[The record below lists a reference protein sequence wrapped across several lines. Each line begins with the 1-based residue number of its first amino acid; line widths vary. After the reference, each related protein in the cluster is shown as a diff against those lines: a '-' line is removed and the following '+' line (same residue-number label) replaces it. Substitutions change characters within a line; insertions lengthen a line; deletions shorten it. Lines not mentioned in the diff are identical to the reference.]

1 MGLLGG
7 ACDGCRMRDETI
19 TDLREQLR
27 EAMKTSLAVV
37 DARAYA
43 IRYAAERPARP
54 EPRAVGEAAP
64 TTPAELRRRQFRPP
78 MTSEEV
84 EAQFAAERES
94 FQANAGAT
102 VPGSM
107 E

>member
-7 ACDGCRMRDETI
+7 PCDGCRMRDETI
-19 TDLREQLR
+19 ADLREQLR

-43 IRYAAERPARP
+43 IRYAAERPERP
-54 EPRAVGEAAP
+54 APRVVGDAPP
-64 TTPAELRRRQFRPP
+64 TTPAELRRRTFRPP

-84 EAQFAAERES
+84 EAQFAAERDE
-94 FQANAGAT
+94 FQAHAGAT

>member
-7 ACDGCRMRDETI
+7 ACDGCRLRDETI
-19 TDLREQLR
+19 SELRAQLR
-27 EAMKTSLAVV
+27 EATKTSLAVI

-54 EPRAVGEAAP
+54 EPRAVTEATP
-64 TTPAELRRRQFRPP
+64 TTPGELRRRTFRPP

-84 EAQFAAERES
+84 EAQFAAEREE
-94 FQANAGAT
+94 FQARAGAT
-102 VPGSM
+102 APGGM